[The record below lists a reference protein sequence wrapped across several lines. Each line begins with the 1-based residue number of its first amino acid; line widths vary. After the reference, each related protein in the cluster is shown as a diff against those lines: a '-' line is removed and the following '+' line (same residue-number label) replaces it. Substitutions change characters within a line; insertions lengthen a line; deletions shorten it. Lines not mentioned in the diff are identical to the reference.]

1 MGDNLKIMF
10 FALMFFCEEKRIDR
24 IDAFVR
30 SEVNKVVIKTI
41 VLGFV
46 NDNEFSLCGFCN
58 T

>member
-1 MGDNLKIMF
+1 MF

-30 SEVNKVVIKTI
+30 SKVNKIVIKTI

>member
-1 MGDNLKIMF
+1 
-10 FALMFFCEEKRIDR
+10 MFFCEEKRIDR
-24 IDAFVR
+24 IDAFVG
-30 SEVNKVVIKTI
+30 SKVSKIVIKTI